1 MKFSH
6 VCPTSSVKKQRVS
19 LKELIATF
27 LVLVSLAGSIG
38 ACNFE
43 WGKSMTNSYND
54 SIKKLRDIL
63 PTDYNLTVYLP
74 NSTGMASC
82 CLNLQALLS
91 LNRSLSH
98 LHRNS
103 VFPLQNLVTTVI
115 NEMQVIKDCPVKE
128 SSNCQVM
135 RWNST
140 HLLKTLH
147 RKLQSFDAEFD
158 SKQCDFSVCVL
169 HTCSPGQ
176 GKAVLTTA
184 AGSTVTSMGGLDH
197 FTGGADLM
205 PMTAAVPTS
214 PSAVTIPPSP
224 SGCTP
229 PSSLPNGTHSPPASS
244 SGNNPDPSAVNGSA
258 ANMPDANPSTTT
270 GALNNASTVGNGC
283 LATSTSGHGPEPSS
297 ANASLTNGTNAGQA
311 NVSQTSGDD
320 QSQANSTSPNQG
332 TGKFLASVECLTE
345 EVSTPRSRMATV
357 VMMVSVLANAIL
369 LGCLLRK
376 RRRQAAAQMT
386 EMEPLASVGV
396 ELWTER
402 QWSRS

>member
-27 LVLVSLAGSIG
+27 LVVSLVGSSG

-54 SIKKLRDIL
+54 SIKELRDIL

-103 VFPLQNLVTTVI
+103 VFPLQNLVATVI
-115 NEMQVIKDCPVKE
+115 NELQVIKDCPVME
-128 SSNCQVM
+128 SSNCRVTQ
-135 RWNST
+135 WNST

-147 RKLQSFDAEFD
+147 GNLQSFDAEFD
-158 SKQCDFSVCVL
+158 SKQCNFGVCVL

-176 GKAVLTTA
+176 GNTVLTTT
-184 AGSTVTSMGGLDH
+184 AGSTVTSVDGLGH
-197 FTGGADLM
+197 FTDRADQM
-205 PMTAAVPTS
+205 PTS
-214 PSAVTIPPSP
+214 PIAVTNPPSP

-229 PSSLPNGTHSPPASS
+229 PNS
-244 SGNNPDPSAVNGSA
+244 SGNNPDPSAVNGSP
-258 ANMPDANPSTTT
+258 ANMPDSTDATPSAPTD
-270 GALNNASTVGNGC
+270 ALNNASTVRNGS
-283 LATSTSGHGPEPSS
+283 LATSTPSHGPEPSS
-297 ANASLTNGTNAGQA
+297 ANASLTNGTNASQV
-311 NVSQTSGDD
+311 NVSQTSGGD
-320 QSQANSTSPNQG
+320 QSLANSTSPNPG
-332 TGKFLASVECLTE
+332 AEGKFLASVDCLTE

-357 VMMVSVLANAIL
+357 VMVVSVLVNAIL
-369 LGCLLRK
+369 LGFLLRK

-386 EMEPLASVGV
+386 EMEPLSSVGV
-396 ELWTER
+396 ELWSER
-402 QWSRS
+402 RRSRS